1 MASDLWV
8 YLAQKLAIRT
18 QFRFPNLPFEN
29 GELVPTIPDLPAGED
44 EVGNLFTTGA
54 MGEEAILLAPGAS
67 DIPLTP
73 FSLGTDKV
81 GVVMAAKGYSI
92 TWQQFRRMLRLG
104 LQSTIENQQIDKV
117 RFAIAQK
124 LNRFSALGEPALG
137 HTGLFNNSRVTP
149 VNSSF
154 NPNTATYA
162 QWVSFFVDIVLSSGL
177 SNDGETIL
185 APTTLLMPQK
195 MLVLAAQA
203 LNPINGNVS
212 AIQAAADQL
221 RLQFQREPLEIV
233 ATPYASSD
241 ILERFRIFPAGTNRD
256 RLVVYTKDES
266 VLSRRI
272 ENKVAQ
278 LVDER
283 FLPSVTQNMTQV
295 FPFFSCSSATMI
307 HDPTGVRYINT
318 TKVL

>member
-1 MASDLWV
+1 MASDLWLF
-8 YLAQKLAIRT
+8 LAQKLELRT

-29 GELVPTIPDLPAGED
+29 GELIPTTADLPPGDE
-44 EVGNLFTTGA
+44 EVGTLVTTGI

-73 FSLGTDKV
+73 FGMAIDKA
-81 GVVMAAKGYSI
+81 GVVLAAKGYSI
-92 TWQQFRRMLRLG
+92 SWQQFRRMMRLG

-117 RFAIAQK
+117 RFAIAQR
-124 LNRFSALGEPALG
+124 LNRFAAIGEPALG

-162 QWVSFFVDIVLSSGL
+162 QWVSFLVDTVLSSGL

-283 FLPSVTQNMTQV
+283 FMPSVTQNMTQIY
-295 FPFFSCSSATMI
+295 PMFSASSATMI
-307 HDPTGVRYINT
+307 HDPTGIRYINT
-318 TKVL
+318 VKVA